1 MKERTD
7 EEIRAKVKELWPD
20 VDLNET
26 RWSSACYFGIKRQSD
41 YVDITIA
48 QMYDAPGLSFA
59 QLQSLAEFFDTLK
72 VETEEEISEGGCE
85 TCDYGSRLGFVLRIS
100 DGAPFASLNS

>member
-1 MKERTD
+1 MLERTD

-26 RWSSACYFGIKRQSD
+26 RWSSSD
-41 YVDITIA
+41 YFSIVRGSGFVDITIA

-72 VETEEEISEGGCE
+72 VETEEEIREGGCE
-85 TCDYGSRLGFVLRIS
+85 TCDYGSRLGFTLRVS
-100 DGAPFASLNS
+100 PGDPFRKPS